1 VKRIKLTAAQV
12 DAYDLAKANGGI
24 LVKHRGGFWAPTG
37 WTYLKPYASSP
48 TVMALVK
55 VGAAEVTKSKTDFFK
70 RTYPQEITIKP
81 LAP

>member
-1 VKRIKLTAAQV
+1 MKRIKLTAAQV
-12 DAYDLAKANGGI
+12 DAYDLAKANGGR
-24 LVKHRGGFWAPTG
+24 LVKHRGGFWAPAG

-55 VGAAEVTKSKTDFFK
+55 AGAAYVSANYTDFFK